1 MKDFLKI
8 FKWFERN
15 MFKLIFIPI
24 SIVIIYTIVMFLIPI
39 FQFVGFVGD
48 GFNEIQ
54 NIFQEME
61 KHIEEF
67 EWEKEIPSSPK
78 DENLV

>member
-1 MKDFLKI
+1 MKDLLKI

-24 SIVIIYTIVMFLIPI
+24 GMIIIYTIVMFLIPI
-39 FQFVGFVGD
+39 YQFLGFIGD
-48 GFNEIQ
+48 GYNDIQ

-67 EWEKEIPSSPK
+67 EWEKKVPSSPK
-78 DENLV
+78 DDKSV

>member
-1 MKDFLKI
+1 MKDFLEI

-24 SIVIIYTIVMFLIPI
+24 GVVITYINIMFLIPI

-48 GFNEIQ
+48 GYNEVQ
-54 NIFQEME
+54 NIFQEIE
-61 KHIEEF
+61 KYIEEF
-67 EWEKEIPSSPK
+67 KWEKELPSSPE
-78 DENLV
+78 DDNSV

>member
-1 MKDFLKI
+1 MKDLLKI

-15 MFKLIFIPI
+15 MFKLIFIPLGI
-24 SIVIIYTIVMFLIPI
+24 IIIYTAVMFLIPI
-39 FQFVGFVGD
+39 YQFVGFISD
-48 GFNEIQ
+48 GFNDIQ

-67 EWEKEIPSSPK
+67 EWEKKVPSSPK

>member
-1 MKDFLKI
+1 MKDFQKI

-15 MFKLIFIPI
+15 MFKLIFITI

-67 EWEKEIPSSPK
+67 EWEKKVPSLPK

>member
-1 MKDFLKI
+1 MKDLLKI
-8 FKWFERN
+8 SKWIERN
-15 MFKLIFIPI
+15 AFKLIFIPI
-24 SIVIIYTIVMFLIPI
+24 SIIIILTIVMFLIPI

-67 EWEKEIPSSPK
+67 EWEKEVPSSPK
-78 DENLV
+78 DENLA

>member
-1 MKDFLKI
+1 MKDLLKI

-24 SIVIIYTIVMFLIPI
+24 GIIIIYTIVMFLIPI
-39 FQFVGFVGD
+39 FQFLGFVGD

-67 EWEKEIPSSPK
+67 KWEKEVPSSPK

>member
-1 MKDFLKI
+1 MKDLLKI

-15 MFKLIFIPI
+15 AFKLIFIPI
-24 SIVIIYTIVMFLIPI
+24 SIIIIYTIVMFLIPI

-48 GFNEIQ
+48 GFNDIQ

>member
-1 MKDFLKI
+1 MKDLLKI

-15 MFKLIFIPI
+15 AFKLIFIPI
-24 SIVIIYTIVMFLIPI
+24 SIIIIYTIVMFLIPI

-67 EWEKEIPSSPK
+67 EWEKKVPSSPK

>member
-8 FKWFERN
+8 FEWFERN
-15 MFKLIFIPI
+15 VFKLMFIPI
-24 SIVIIYTIVMFLIPI
+24 SIIIIYTIVVFLIPI
-39 FQFVGFVGD
+39 FHFLGFVGD

-67 EWEKEIPSSPK
+67 EWEKKVPSLPK

>member
-1 MKDFLKI
+1 
-8 FKWFERN
+8 
-15 MFKLIFIPI
+15 
-24 SIVIIYTIVMFLIPI
+24 MFLIPI

-67 EWEKEIPSSPK
+67 EWEKKVPSSPK

>member
-1 MKDFLKI
+1 MKDFFKI

-15 MFKLIFIPI
+15 IFKLIFIPI
-24 SIVIIYTIVMFLIPI
+24 GIIIIFTIVMFLIPI
-39 FQFVGFVGD
+39 YQFVGFIGD
-48 GFNEIQ
+48 GFNDIQ

-67 EWEKEIPSSPK
+67 EWEKEVPSSLK
-78 DENLV
+78 DETQV

>member
-1 MKDFLKI
+1 MKDLLKI
-8 FKWFERN
+8 SKWIERN
-15 MFKLIFIPI
+15 AFKLIFIPI
-24 SIVIIYTIVMFLIPI
+24 SIIIILIIVMFLIPI
-39 FQFVGFVGD
+39 FQFVGFFGD

-61 KHIEEF
+61 KNIKEF
-67 EWEKEIPSSPK
+67 EWERKVPLSPK

>member
-1 MKDFLKI
+1 MKDIHKI

-24 SIVIIYTIVMFLIPI
+24 GLAIIYIIIMFLIPI
-39 FQFVGFVGD
+39 FQFIGLIGD
-48 GFNEIQ
+48 GYNEIQ

-61 KHIEEF
+61 EYIEEF
-67 EWEKEIPSSPK
+67 KWEKELPSSPK
-78 DENLV
+78 DDKSV

>member
-1 MKDFLKI
+1 MKDLLKI

-24 SIVIIYTIVMFLIPI
+24 GIIIIYTIVMFLIPI
-39 FQFVGFVGD
+39 YQFLGFIGD
-48 GFNEIQ
+48 GYNDIQ

-67 EWEKEIPSSPK
+67 EWEKEVPSSPK

>member
-1 MKDFLKI
+1 MIDFLEI

-24 SIVIIYTIVMFLIPI
+24 GVVIIYIIIMFLIPI
-39 FQFVGFVGD
+39 FQFVGFVSD
-48 GFNEIQ
+48 GYNEIQ

-61 KHIEEF
+61 KYIEEF
-67 EWEKEIPSSPK
+67 KWEKELPTSPK
-78 DENLV
+78 DDKSV

>member
-24 SIVIIYTIVMFLIPI
+24 CIIIIYTVVMFLIPI
-39 FQFVGFVGD
+39 YQFVGFISD
-48 GFNEIQ
+48 GFNDIQ

>member
-15 MFKLIFIPI
+15 AFKLIFIPI
-24 SIVIIYTIVMFLIPI
+24 SIIIILTIVMFLIPI

-67 EWEKEIPSSPK
+67 EGEKKVPSSPK
-78 DENLV
+78 DESLV

>member
-15 MFKLIFIPI
+15 VFKLMCIPI
-24 SIVIIYTIVMFLIPI
+24 SIIIIYTIVVFLIPI
-39 FQFVGFVGD
+39 FHFLGFVGD

-67 EWEKEIPSSPK
+67 EWEKKVPLSPK
-78 DENLV
+78 EENLV

>member
-1 MKDFLKI
+1 
-8 FKWFERN
+8 

-24 SIVIIYTIVMFLIPI
+24 GVVITYIIIMFLIPI
-39 FQFVGFVGD
+39 FQFVGFVSD
-48 GFNEIQ
+48 GYNDIQ

-67 EWEKEIPSSPK
+67 EWEKKVPSSPK
-78 DENLV
+78 DDKAV

>member
-1 MKDFLKI
+1 MKDLIKI

-15 MFKLIFIPI
+15 MFKLIFI
-24 SIVIIYTIVMFLIPI
+24 SIGIIIIYTAVMFLIPI
-39 FQFVGFVGD
+39 YQFVGFISD
-48 GFNEIQ
+48 GFNDIQ

-61 KHIEEF
+61 KHIEGF

>member
-1 MKDFLKI
+1 MKDFLKTL
-8 FKWFERN
+8 KWFQRN
-15 MFKLIFIPI
+15 AFKLIFIPI
-24 SIVIIYTIVMFLIPI
+24 SIIIIYTIVMFLIPI

>member
-1 MKDFLKI
+1 MKDLLKI
-8 FKWFERN
+8 SKWIERN
-15 MFKLIFIPI
+15 AFKLIFIPI
-24 SIVIIYTIVMFLIPI
+24 SIIIILTIVMFLIPI

>member
-8 FKWFERN
+8 LKWFERN
-15 MFKLIFIPI
+15 AFKLIFIPI
-24 SIVIIYTIVMFLIPI
+24 SIIIILTIVMFLIPI

-48 GFNEIQ
+48 GFNEVQ

-67 EWEKEIPSSPK
+67 EWEKKVPLSPK
-78 DENLV
+78 EENLV

>member
-15 MFKLIFIPI
+15 AFKLIFIPI
-24 SIVIIYTIVMFLIPI
+24 SIIIIYAIVIFLIPI

-67 EWEKEIPSSPK
+67 EWEKKFHHHLRMKI
-78 DENLV
+78 